1 MKTNKSLEKKLKRHA
16 LKFLRASWPLDLS
29 NRLDKP
35 NVAATPEFEAA
46 QLSIIKLITLFERA
60 RS

>member
-46 QLSIIKLITLFERA
+46 QLAIVKLITALEGA
-60 RS
+60 SS